1 MGRADQRSL
10 CKLLLLLNHPKTFAR
25 SFQLSIH
32 THTLPIYILLHPSRQ
47 LAVNSPLSHGSLGSF
62 NFFKTERKRE
72 TRQERN
78 RFDKKRKKKQ
88 KLRDRTTQEN
98 NTKMKN

>member
-1 MGRADQRSL
+1 MGIVQVASFIKSPENICSL
-10 CKLLLLLNHPKTFAR
+10 VSAQHTY
-25 SFQLSIH
+25 
-32 THTLPIYILLHPSRQ
+32 THTLPIYILLHPSKQ